1 MTIKVSLFI
10 IMLLWLVSLLL
21 VFAVFL
27 VTYFHSSFEE
37 KLFMYISPIMIW
49 CALCTAVFVYS
60 YIYRKWKVLSKN
72 AVGTRQRVKTNA
84 NAFLIPLLVVFTFFL
99 FQGSTSVVMI
109 IQNTVELN
117 ASNKSLLKSVMS
129 ILFSFGEISD
139 ALIYIF
145 LQKDVRRKILLNIT
159 RFVVGISCQ
168 LKTPSSS

>member
-1 MTIKVSLFI
+1 MVGQFVT
-10 IMLLWLVSLLL
+10 
-21 VFAVFL
+21 VFTVFL
-27 VTYFHSSFEE
+27 VTYFYSSFEE

-72 AVGTRQRVKTNA
+72 TVGTRQRVKTNA

-99 FQGSTSVVMI
+99 FQGSASVVMI

-129 ILFSFGEISD
+129 ILFSFGGISD

-145 LQKDVRRKILLNIT
+145 LRKDVRRKILLNIT